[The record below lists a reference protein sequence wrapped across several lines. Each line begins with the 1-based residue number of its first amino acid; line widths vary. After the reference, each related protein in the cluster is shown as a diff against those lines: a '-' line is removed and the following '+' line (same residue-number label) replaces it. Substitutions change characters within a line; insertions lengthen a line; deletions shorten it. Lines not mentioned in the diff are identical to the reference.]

1 LRFYL
6 KGGDREET
14 KVRIRGKPRAKAKQ
28 RFKKGRSKGFR
39 RGPNKPCIFAK
50 GSKNWLRSQPPKRVL
65 KKRTHTY
72 KTKDEFRI
80 MSRHENS
87 LAVDA
92 VGVAR

>member
-1 LRFYL
+1 MRFYL
-6 KGGDREET
+6 KGGDREAT

-28 RFKKGRSKGFR
+28 RFKRGGQKGFEEDPTSPVSSQKVQKIGSGR
-39 RGPNKPCIFAK
+39 NRQKEF
-50 GSKNWLRSQPPKRVL
+50 SKNVRI
-65 KKRTHTY
+65 RT
-72 KTKDEFRI
+72 KQKVEFRI